1 MGKKPQRV
9 ESQVIKLED
18 WVEESGQITKKVN
31 YCFRVGDFNMQ
42 LLFLLPVSEKVSV
55 SEHDL

>member
-1 MGKKPQRV
+1 MGKKPQHV
-9 ESQVIKLED
+9 ESQVLKLED
-18 WVEESGQITKKVN
+18 WVEESGRITIKVN
-31 YCFRVGDFNMQ
+31 YCFRVEDFNMQ